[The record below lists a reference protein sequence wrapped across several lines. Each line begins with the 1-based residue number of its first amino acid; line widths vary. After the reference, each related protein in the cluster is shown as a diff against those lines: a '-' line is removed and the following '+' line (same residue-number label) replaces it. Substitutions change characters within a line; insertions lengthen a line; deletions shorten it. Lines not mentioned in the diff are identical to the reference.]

1 MRLDLSDHMTAVR
14 HNGVTR
20 VDLQADG
27 EDVAVLL
34 VPTGV
39 TSATVTGQIRAL
51 TADGY
56 RMRKFAPLVD
66 DPHVTAY
73 ALARPLRRCA

>member
-1 MRLDLSDHMTAVR
+1 MKLALSPDMSCTR
-14 HNGVTR
+14 HDGVTR
-20 VDLQADG
+20 VDLQQDG

-39 TSATVTGQIRAL
+39 TSRTVTGQIRAL

-56 RMRKFAPLVD
+56 SLRKFAPLTD